1 MRFIGKIATLPVR
14 RHIEEW
20 DDRAQQSKVIQQGI
34 IAVFEQGQLTEYEV
48 EQGLSHLGPFTGL
61 PILEDDQV
69 PVSPRRLLRVYDTD
83 VRATS
88 EHWDRKTKAFVEE
101 YLQNHELHGQEF
113 LLVETPR
120 AAAPWPSYP
129 KLVAKNA
136 KELTAI
142 VDKIVSTV
150 TEQEY
155 DPALVLAYELE
166 NLSRPK
172 VIAALQALA
181 PAVDADDLEAIAVA
195 NAAAAAAK
203 SADDLISA

>member
-20 DDRAQQSKVIQQGI
+20 DDRARQNKIVQQGI

-83 VRATS
+83 VRAES
-88 EHWDRKTKAFVEE
+88 EHWDSATKAFVEE
-101 YLQNHELHGQEF
+101 YLQNHTLHGREF

-120 AAAPWPSYP
+120 VAAPWPSYP

-136 KELTAI
+136 KELTAV
-142 VDKIVSTV
+142 VDKIVATV
-150 TEQEY
+150 TEQEH

-166 NLSRPK
+166 NLKRPK
-172 VIAALQALA
+172 VIAALQELR
-181 PAVDADDLEAIAVA
+181 PAEDEVDLEALAAA
-195 NAAAAAAK
+195 NAAADAAK